1 MNNPSLVGGFER
13 VGDLSGNGKRFVERD
28 GSLGNAIG
36 QRRSFNEFEHER
48 PDAISVLEPVDV
60 PDVRVVQ
67 RSEDPGFTFEA
78 GEAVGIL
85 RKRVRQIG

>member
-48 PDAISVLEPVDV
+48 PDAIASSNP
-60 PDVRVVQ
+60 
-67 RSEDPGFTFEA
+67 
-78 GEAVGIL
+78 
-85 RKRVRQIG
+85 